1 VNKLV
6 LPVCALVC
14 AVVALPLFAASYV
27 VAPDDVFVR
36 KSDVVV
42 LARVVSSHVRETP
55 DTGIETV
62 YQFSVAET
70 LKGDSQTTVT
80 LSIPGGVMNGHAKII
95 GGAPTFAIGAEYLLF
110 LSARAGGAQTL
121 TDFALG
127 AFAFSDQGI
136 RHVVQRGGEIFGW
149 DLDGSPHRE
158 RLRDAAAFLDYIRE
172 VGRGGTPEARYFVSM
187 PSTGTATSLSGR
199 AHTDATAF
207 AGSTYTIFI
216 TSGVGCPSGGCGTR
230 WTNFPGAVSWQ
241 TGNTEPGAPGT
252 PAGTTAVTTAFGA
265 WNGAGA
271 NINYTLGSTNTGNL
285 NGITDGPPNGDGINN
300 IVFEKD
306 LSAFAPQ
313 FNCATG
319 GLLGIGGIHNAT
331 SALNA
336 KNGENYWTTT
346 EGDVSMN
353 KGIANCTT
361 LFNSGDFN
369 SAVTHE
375 VGHTLGFRH
384 SDQDRN
390 DDVGNTCTPATM
402 ECTNT
407 AIMNHQVPNGLS
419 AHLQSYDLNAV
430 ATVYGS
436 GPVCTNPGI
445 SGQPAGSTITQ
456 GQSAN
461 LTVTATGTSPTYQ
474 WYVGNPP
481 TTSSPVPSGTAAS
494 IFVSPTTTTTYW
506 VRVSACSTS
515 VDSNAA
521 TVTVNPPVCNVPQ
534 ITSQPQNQTT
544 TSGTPTQLTVGATG
558 TALTY
563 QLYAGNTGDTSSPIQ
578 NGTTATIFVSP
589 IATSNYWVRVSG
601 QCGTPQNSN
610 TVTVTIGACPT
621 PTIQG
626 ASALQT
632 SIQSGQSATLSAS
645 VSNAGGG
652 AQWYVGT
659 PPDKS
664 NPVPQSGATVI
675 VSPTVSTNYWLQ
687 ASSSC
692 GAAAVNSSIV
702 AVTVGSTPPPCVPP
716 TITTQ
721 PSSQQVVA
729 GLSTIL
735 NVNASGTATLHYQWY
750 KGPAGN
756 KSKPVGGDSSSIT
769 SDAVNSTLQ
778 YWVEVTNACTN
789 GVAQS
794 VTATLTPF
802 VSRHR
807 SSRH

>member
-1 VNKLV
+1 VKKLV

-70 LKGDSQTTVT
+70 LKGDSQTTVSI
-80 LSIPGGVMNGHAKII
+80 SIPGGEINGHMKMV
-95 GGAPTFAIGAEYLLF
+95 GGAPSFEIGAEYLLF
-110 LSARAGGAQTL
+110 LTTHGARQLL
-121 TDFALG
+121 TDFSLG
-127 AFAFSDQGI
+127 VFSFAGQGHEKI
-136 RHVVQRGGEIFGW
+136 VHRDGDVFGW
-149 DLDGSPHRE
+149 DLDGAPHHE
-158 RLRDAAAFLDYIRE
+158 RLRDAEAFLDYVRAI
-172 VGRGGTPEARYFVSM
+172 GRGETPKADYFVS
-187 PSTGTATSLSGR
+187 SVATAATQTTNR
-199 AHTDATAF
+199 ATTDAVF
-207 AGSTYTIFI
+207 NGSTYTSVI
-216 TSGVGCPSGGCGTR
+216 GNPAGCPAGGCGSR
-230 WTNFPGAVSWQ
+230 WNSFPSVVTWH
-241 TGNTEPGAPGT
+241 TGNTEPGAPGS
-252 PAGTTAVTTAFGA
+252 PAGSTAVATAIAA
-265 WNGAGA
+265 WDGAGA
-271 NINYTLGSTNTGNL
+271 NINYSLGTTNTGNL
-285 NGITDGPPNGDGINN
+285 NGITDAADGVNN
-300 IVFEKD
+300 VVFEKN
-306 LSAFAPQ
+306 LTQFAPA
-313 FNCATG
+313 FSCGSG
-319 GLLGIGGIHNAT
+319 GLLGVGGVNNI
-331 SALNA
+331 SGLNT
-336 KNGENYWTTT
+336 KNGEQYTSTT

-353 KGIANCTT
+353 QGIANCTA
-361 LFNSGDFN
+361 LFTSGDFN

-375 VGHTLGFRH
+375 IGHTLGFRH

-390 DDVGNTCTPATM
+390 NTVGNTCTPATM
-402 ECTNT
+402 ECTST
-407 AIMNHQVPNGLS
+407 AIMNHSVPNGLN
-419 AHLQSYDLNAV
+419 AHLQTWDTNAV

-445 SGQPAGSTITQ
+445 SGQPTGSTITQ

-506 VRVSACSTS
+506 VRVSGCSTS

-563 QLYAGNTGDTSSPIQ
+563 QWYAGNTGDTSSPIQ

-589 IATSNYWVRVSG
+589 IATANYWVRVSG

-626 ASALQT
+626 ASALPT

-652 AQWYVGT
+652 SQWYVGT

-692 GAAAVNSSIV
+692 GAAAVNSNIV

-735 NVNASGTATLHYQWY
+735 NVNASGTATLHYHWY

-756 KSKPVGGDSSSIT
+756 KSTPVGGDTSSIT
-769 SDAVNSTLQ
+769 SDPVNSTTQ